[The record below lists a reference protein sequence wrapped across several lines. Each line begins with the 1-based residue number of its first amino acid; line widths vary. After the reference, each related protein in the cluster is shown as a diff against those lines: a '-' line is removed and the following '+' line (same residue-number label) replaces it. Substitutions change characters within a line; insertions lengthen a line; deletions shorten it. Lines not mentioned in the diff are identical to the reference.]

1 MGFNFFL
8 LHHYHLPPV
17 YTLFMTQ
24 GPFLKALIL
33 REPEEE
39 IILGHVNRTILL
51 FEDLYNILTSEINT
65 FIKFYIIL

>member
-1 MGFNFFL
+1 
-8 LHHYHLPPV
+8 
-17 YTLFMTQ
+17 MTQ